1 MRTCEYMQT
10 TGRAEA
16 SYSIQRLI
24 TSRSLWYP
32 GPLGGTKEAN
42 AFSAQPDPW
51 LNFPLG
57 CCDEDGAPNLPDPGP
72 CRGHLDRFEREEPQ
86 VVWTPG
92 QDAYFQL
99 SDFAYSPD
107 APGSTHDGGSCQVG
121 FSVDSGITWKAAAT
135 FFGNCP
141 HRGTVGSPDAQTFNF
156 KIPQGIPSGEALF
169 MWIWLNREHE
179 AYVNCAKVRIGAGE
193 DGAASA
199 SRSSGASRSA
209 VSLPHSTGAF
219 KLPSQPNT
227 EACEPTR
234 PIRKRQTDACEWES
248 APDMQ
253 TSYFADG
260 ARCMAGAKLSNP
272 TSDEF
277 EYGWDVPCGMIAGDG
292 AYPIRTVGCS
302 SPVKPGRQ
310 SLV

>member
-1 MRTCEYMQT
+1 MAWCRARPGLIRLTAAILLT
-10 TGRAEA
+10 LDTGTYAH
-16 SYSIQRLI
+16 L
-24 TSRSLWYP
+24 SLWYP
-32 GPLGGTKEAN
+32 APLGGAKEAN
-42 AFSAQPDPW
+42 AFSAQPDPL

-57 CCDEDGAPNLPDPGP
+57 CCDEHGAPTLPDPGP

-86 VVWTPG
+86 VVWTAG

-107 APGSTHDGGSCQVG
+107 APGSTHGGGSCQVG
-121 FSVDSGITWKAAAT
+121 FSVDGGITWKAAAT

-141 HRGTVGSPDAQTFNF
+141 HRGTGGSPDAQTFNF

-169 MWIWLNREHE
+169 VWVWLNREHE

-209 VSLPHSTGAF
+209 VSLPRSTGAL
-219 KLPSQPNT
+219 KPPPQSST
-227 EACEPTR
+227 EA
-234 PIRKRQTDACEWES
+234 
-248 APDMQ
+248 
-253 TSYFADG
+253 YFADG

-292 AYPIRTVGCS
+292 AYPIRTVGCG
-302 SPVKPGRQ
+302 SPMKPGRQ
-310 SLV
+310 SVI